1 MVNQTKKTNTQLLQE
16 IKDLKTQI
24 AELENKKIN
33 FSNESSYSFSSVKI
47 IHSNWDL
54 ETHTIKWSSIAEE
67 ILGFKNGSFG
77 NTIESFYQ
85 NIHSEDL
92 QNFTNNLS
100 HNINNQ
106 SKECQSEFRMI
117 RDNKQVIWITANGK
131 IDYDTNGNPLSI
143 HAILLDITKHKET
156 DFELKQKIEHYELVT
171 AGTYDAIWEWDI
183 LNKTAYL
190 SPRWKQMRGLSEN
203 EVQNTEEVLL
213 STIHPDDKERVM
225 LSVQNHFD
233 GKTSFFEEEYRII
246 CKDNTIKWI
255 QDRGIAKKDSKG
267 NIIRMAG
274 SESDITKRKLAEQQ
288 LEDQTNFLTLL
299 LDHMPNQIFWK
310 DKKLAYLGCNRKFS
324 EAIGLS
330 NPEDVIGKSDSDFYP
345 SPEQINKHREED
357 RNVIINKESILNTE
371 EVYQNFKGE
380 NAWISTSKIP
390 LYHDKEVIGLLGIT
404 TDITQ
409 RKKIEKEQIVTRLRY
424 EAMFNDSP
432 IPLWEE
438 DFSELIEYLDSLK
451 LEGIQDFREFFDK
464 NPEALLLCSQKVKAT
479 DVNRATLQLHQAK
492 SKEELLGNL
501 DKIFTNK
508 SFEVFK
514 EEVIAISEGKNKF
527 EIEGEIKTL
536 HGEPRQILL
545 KLFIDENY
553 PKSAKALLATID
565 ITEKKKAEEA
575 LKVSENKFR
584 LSFEATNVGMVISN
598 HAGNLI
604 SVNNAMCNI
613 LGYSKEEL
621 QTKAFLDITH
631 PDDLVKSKKQFH
643 KSITSAKSFTLE
655 KRYLNKNNQI
665 KWGLTSVSPIYN
677 SNGDFMYAIG
687 HIQDITNK
695 KQTEEQILTH
705 NKEFERLNKEYKSQ
719 NEELVKTIAIAA
731 KSDQLKSEFLQNLS
745 HEIRTPMNAILGFS
759 DFLELQ
765 KTTPEKRKQYINIIK
780 SSGNQLLRI
789 IDDILEISALETK
802 HVQVVNKTFN
812 LNNLLTELFTI
823 FQPKAREKGIA
834 LYIKKGLTDRE
845 TNIISDESKLSK
857 IFTNLLENAIKYT
870 PNGFIEIGY
879 KLVKDDLKF
888 YIKDTGLGISKS
900 RQGQIFER
908 FSQGES
914 EISKKI
920 GGLGLGLSIVK
931 ENIELLGGNI
941 KLESDIGKGSTF
953 LLTIPFKSDNSDST
967 QNNKNTK
974 IRKHKI
980 LIAEDEEINYFY
992 FETLLE
998 EIAPNCKL
1006 IHAKNGKEALE
1017 MCKKE
1022 DFELIFMDIKMPEMN
1037 GYEATIEIKKI
1048 KPNSTI
1054 IAQTSYST
1062 KEDRE
1067 RARLAGCED
1076 FLSKPISFE
1085 TMQSVLNK
1093 YIYL

>member
-1 MVNQTKKTNTQLLQE
+1 MGNQTKKTNVELLQE

-24 AELENKKIN
+24 TELENKKIN

-54 ETHTIKWSSIAEE
+54 KNRTIKWSSIAEE
-67 ILGFKNGSFG
+67 ILGFTNGSFG

-85 NIHSEDL
+85 NIHPEDR

-106 SKECQSEFRMI
+106 SKECHTEFRMI

-131 IDYDTNGNPLSI
+131 IDYDTNGNPLNI
-143 HAILLDITKHKET
+143 HAILLDITK
-156 DFELKQKIEHYELVT
+156 
-171 AGTYDAIWEWDI
+171 
-183 LNKTAYL
+183 
-190 SPRWKQMRGLSEN
+190 
-203 EVQNTEEVLL
+203 
-213 STIHPDDKERVM
+213 
-225 LSVQNHFD
+225 
-233 GKTSFFEEEYRII
+233 
-246 CKDNTIKWI
+246 
-255 QDRGIAKKDSKG
+255 
-267 NIIRMAG
+267 
-274 SESDITKRKLAEQQ
+274 RKLTEQK

-299 LDHMPNQIFWK
+299 LNHMPNQIFWK
-310 DKKLAYLGCNRKFS
+310 DKKLSYLGCNRKFS
-324 EAIGLS
+324 EAIGLN

-345 SPEQINKHREED
+345 SPEQTNRHWEED
-357 RNVIINKESILNTE
+357 RNVITNEKPILNTE

-390 LYHDKEVIGLLGIT
+390 LYHYKEVIGLLGIT

-409 RKKIEKEQIVTRLRY
+409 SKNIEKEHIATRLRY
-424 EAMFNDSP
+424 ETMFNDSP

-438 DFSELIEYLDSLK
+438 DFTELIDYIDSLK
-451 LEGIQDFREFFDK
+451 LEGVHDFREFFDK

-545 KLFIDENY
+545 KLFIDESY
-553 PKSAKALLATID
+553 TKSAKALLATID

-598 HAGNLI
+598 HAGSLV

-621 QTKAFLDITH
+621 QTKTFLDITH
-631 PDDLVKSKKQFH
+631 PDDLVKSKKQFN
-643 KSITSAKSFTLE
+643 KSITSAISFTLE

-765 KTTPEKRKQYINIIK
+765 KTTPEKRQQYINIIK

-802 HVQVVNKTFN
+802 HVQVVNKSFN

-879 KLVKDDLKF
+879 KLVKDELKF
-888 YIKDTGLGISKS
+888 YVKDTGLGISKT

-941 KLESDIGKGSTF
+941 KLESNIGKGSTF
-953 LLTIPFKSDNSDST
+953 LLTIPFKSDGSDST
-967 QNNKNTK
+967 QNEKNTK
-974 IRKHKI
+974 VRKHKI

-1017 MCKKE
+1017 ICKKE

-1062 KEDRE
+1062 KEDKE

-1076 FLSKPISFE
+1076 FLSKPISLE
-1085 TMQSVLNK
+1085 TMQSILNK

>member
-1 MVNQTKKTNTQLLQE
+1 
-16 IKDLKTQI
+16 
-24 AELENKKIN
+24 
-33 FSNESSYSFSSVKI
+33 
-47 IHSNWDL
+47 
-54 ETHTIKWSSIAEE
+54 
-67 ILGFKNGSFG
+67 
-77 NTIESFYQ
+77 
-85 NIHSEDL
+85 
-92 QNFTNNLS
+92 
-100 HNINNQ
+100 
-106 SKECQSEFRMI
+106 MI
-117 RDNKQVIWITANGK
+117 RDQKQVIWINANGK
-131 IDYDTNGNPLSI
+131 IEYDAKGNPLSI
-143 HAILLDITKHKET
+143 NAILLDITEHKKT
-156 DFELKQKIEHYELVT
+156 DYELKQKIEHYELVT

-183 LNKTAYL
+183 ENKTAYL
-190 SPRWKQMRGLSEN
+190 SPRWKQMRGLTEN
-203 EVQNTEEVLL
+203 EVENTEEILL
-213 STIHPDDKERVM
+213 STIHPDDKDRVM
-225 LSVQNHFD
+225 ISVQNHFD

-246 CKDNTIKWI
+246 CKDHSIKWI
-255 QDRGIAKKDSKG
+255 QDRGIAKKDSQG
-267 NIIRMAG
+267 NIVRMAG
-274 SESDITKRKLAEQQ
+274 SESDITKRKLAENQ
-288 LEDQTNFLTLL
+288 LEEQTNFLTLL

-310 DKKLAYLGCNRKFS
+310 DKQLNYLGCNRQFS

-330 NPEDVIGKSDSDFYP
+330 NPEDVIGKSDCDFYS
-345 SPEQINKHREED
+345 SPDQINKHCEED
-357 RNVIINKESILNTE
+357 RNVVLNEEAILNTE
-371 EVYQNFKGE
+371 EVYQNYKGDD
-380 NAWISTSKIP
+380 AWISTSKIP
-390 LYHDKEVIGLLGIT
+390 LYHDAEVIGLLGIT

-409 RKKIEKEQIVTRLRY
+409 RKNTEEQQILTRLRY
-424 EAMFNDSP
+424 ETMFNDSP

-438 DFSELIEYLDSLK
+438 DFSELIDYLDSLK
-451 LEGIQDFREFFDK
+451 QKGIQDFREFFDK
-464 NPEALLLCSQKVKAT
+464 NPEALLMCSQKVKAT

-492 SKEELLGNL
+492 SKQELLGNL
-501 DKIFTNK
+501 DKIFTEK

-514 EEVIAISEGKNKF
+514 EEVIAISEGKNRF
-527 EIEGEIKTL
+527 ETEGEIKTL
-536 HGEPRQILL
+536 TGEPRQISL
-545 KLFIDENY
+545 KLFIDENS

-584 LSFEATNVGMVISN
+584 LSFEATNVGMVITN
-598 HAGNLI
+598 YGGKLI

-613 LGYSKEEL
+613 LGYSREEL
-621 QTKAFLDITH
+621 EKKTFLEITH
-631 PDDLVKSKKQFH
+631 PDDLLKSKKQFQE
-643 KSITSAKSFTLE
+643 SVSNAQNFTIE
-655 KRYLNKNNQI
+655 KKYLNKNNEV
-665 KWGLTSVSPIYN
+665 KWGLTSVSPIFN
-677 SNGDFMYAIG
+677 SNRDFMYAIG
-687 HIQDITNK
+687 HIQDITNI

-705 NKEFERLNKEYKSQ
+705 NKEFERLNNEYKSQ
-719 NEELVKTIAIAA
+719 NQELVKTIAIAE

-759 DFLELQ
+759 DFLEL
-765 KTTPEKRKQYINIIK
+765 KKNTPEKRQQYINIIK

-802 HVQVVNKTFN
+802 HVQVVNKSFN
-812 LNNLLTELFTI
+812 LNNILTELFTI

-834 LYIKKGLTDRE
+834 LFMKKGLADHE
-845 TNIISDESKLSK
+845 SIILTDESKLNK

-879 KLVKDDLKF
+879 KPVKDQLKF
-888 YIKDTGLGISKS
+888 FVKDTGLGISKT

-941 KLESDIGKGSTF
+941 ELESEMGVGSTF
-953 LLTIPFKSDNSDST
+953 HLTIPFKNDGSDIIL
-967 QNNKNTK
+967 NKINTK
-974 IRKHKI
+974 KRKHKI

-1048 KPNSTI
+1048 KPDSTI

-1067 RARLAGCED
+1067 RARIAGCED
-1076 FLSKPISFE
+1076 FLSKPISLE
-1085 TMQSVLNK
+1085 KMQSILNK